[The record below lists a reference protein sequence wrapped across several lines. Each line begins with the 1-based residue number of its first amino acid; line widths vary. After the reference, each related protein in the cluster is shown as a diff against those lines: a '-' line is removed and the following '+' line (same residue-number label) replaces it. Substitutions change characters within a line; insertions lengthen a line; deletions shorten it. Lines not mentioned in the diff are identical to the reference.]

1 MPFLTIVEII
11 SLTIKR
17 RVNPEQ
23 ARSLLRTGPKYAI
36 TGLKGARRAT
46 LFLLVRNFTQP
57 LFLLLF
63 HDKTPSSL
71 ASFLRFSVKTVN
83 EITHL
88 YMTLTNNKQIC
99 VTSCRKKRAN
109 KSRMLSMRSWD
120 IVYGSFQFIKN
131 WKELNSYKWLNIGFY
146 LN

>member
-63 HDKTPSSL
+63 PDKTPSSL

-88 YMTLTNNKQIC
+88 YMTQPNNKRPRERYEQ
-99 VTSCRKKRAN
+99 TFHDERECRVLHI
-109 KSRMLSMRSWD
+109 SLSLL
-120 IVYGSFQFIKN
+120 V
-131 WKELNSYKWLNIGFY
+131 
-146 LN
+146 